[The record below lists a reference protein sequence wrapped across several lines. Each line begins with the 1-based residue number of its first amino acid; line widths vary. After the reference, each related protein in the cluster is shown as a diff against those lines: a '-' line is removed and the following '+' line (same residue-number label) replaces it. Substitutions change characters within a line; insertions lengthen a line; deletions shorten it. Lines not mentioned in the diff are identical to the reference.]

1 MKSVLK
7 STLFCLFISFLFTAC
22 QKATVDSAPLS
33 PPVADAGNSQVI
45 LYPAT
50 SFTLAGTGTS
60 TNGNIVG
67 YLWSLISGPNLPVI
81 ATPAAASTT
90 ISNIV
95 AGTYRFQFMVI
106 DEAGLTGVDTVSIY
120 TYQGIQ
126 TLTLQ
131 PANNAYD
138 FHLAD
143 WGGSNASDP
152 NAQEFSAG
160 AWTWNGLSL
169 ITRGAFKFDFSSIPA
184 SATIVSAKL
193 SLYSNPTPQ
202 NGNLV
207 DANSGTANSFYIERI
222 TNSWNPTTMTW
233 ANQPGTDAAS
243 QIIIP
248 TTNLHF
254 FDLVDIDVTN
264 LVSAMHTTNN
274 YGFKIRLQ
282 NEAIYNIRIFAS
294 SRHSDAS
301 KHPKLVITYQ

>member
-7 STLFCLFISFLFTAC
+7 STLFCLFISVIFTAC
-22 QKATVDSAPLS
+22 QKDIAESSPLS

-45 LYPAT
+45 QYPST
-50 SFTLAGTGTS
+50 SFTLTGTGTS
-60 TNGNIVG
+60 ANGNIVG
-67 YLWSLISGPNLPVI
+67 YLWSSISGPNLPVI
-81 ATPAAASTT
+81 ASPSAPTTT

-120 TYQGIQ
+120 TYQGVQ

-131 PANNAYD
+131 PSNNAYD
-138 FHLAD
+138 VHVAD
-143 WGGSNASDP
+143 WGGTNASDP
-152 NAQEFSAG
+152 NASEFSGG
-160 AWTWNGLSL
+160 AWTWNGLPL
-169 ITRGAFKFDFSSIPA
+169 TTRGVFKFDFSSIPA

-193 SLYSNPTPQ
+193 TLYSNPTPQ

-207 DANSGTANSFYIERI
+207 DANSGSANALYLERI
-222 TNSWNPTTMTW
+222 TNSWNPTTITW
-233 ANQPGTDAAS
+233 ANQPASDAAT
-243 QIIIP
+243 QISIP

-264 LVSAMHTTNN
+264 QVAAMNATNN
-274 YGFKIRLQ
+274 YGFKIKLQ
-282 NEAIYNIRIFAS
+282 SEVAYNIRIFAS
-294 SRHSDAS
+294 SRHLDAS